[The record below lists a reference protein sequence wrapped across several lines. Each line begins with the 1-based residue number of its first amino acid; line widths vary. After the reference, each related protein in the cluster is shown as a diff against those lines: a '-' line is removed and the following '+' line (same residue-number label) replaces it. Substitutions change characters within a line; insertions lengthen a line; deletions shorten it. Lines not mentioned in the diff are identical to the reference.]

1 MLPLRY
7 WSNLLRQEI
16 YVSLIL
22 KVDTRV
28 KVNSRL
34 ETAAIFEMRAHC
46 PNFLS
51 NSYTFIFLIIYQQQI
66 KQITIST
73 APKRSVFRQELMAST
88 RGGWEAINYRCI
100 RNQL

>member
-51 NSYTFIFLIIYQQQI
+51 NSYVFIFLIIYQQQI

-73 APKRSVFRQELMAST
+73 APKREASF
-88 RGGWEAINYRCI
+88 GKN
-100 RNQL
+100 